1 MKPVIITY
9 KSVIT
14 NKKYKFDITNYISK
28 HPGEGIKNIYLRNF
42 NGKDITD
49 MMDRHH
55 LTNEPFEILENII
68 KTGVSTKDIQLIQ

>member
-42 NGKDITD
+42 NDTSSYTNQKQTKYAIPSSCISFV
-49 MMDRHH
+49 H
-55 LTNEPFEILENII
+55 LDVYSILVRNVEY
-68 KTGVSTKDIQLIQ
+68 